1 MLVCMS
7 DTRLGALVVA
17 DDLRRLEDWAQAPS
31 TPQQIALRCRVVLGA
46 VAGVSDLK
54 IADALG
60 VNRHTVALWRTRV
73 RDEGVGAVWEIAEGR
88 GRRPQYDLAKRN
100 GLIRATLHSRPTG
113 QTHWS
118 CRSMAAAQGVS
129 KNTVN
134 RLWQLHNLKPHL
146 HRTFKL
152 SRDKQFLEKR
162 TDVVGLYL
170 NPPQQAVVLCVDEKS
185 QIQALDRTQPGL
197 PLKKGRCG
205 TMTHDYKRNGTT
217 TLFAALDVLAG
228 KVIGQCQARHRH
240 QEWLKFLRRVDAA
253 YPASLTLHVVMD
265 NYGTHKTPAVQAWL
279 AKHPRFVCHFVPTSS
294 SWLNLVERWF
304 RELTDKAVRRGV
316 FPSVPI
322 LIAAIEAFLAAWN
335 DAPRPFIWTA
345 TVGDIVA
352 KLDRARQRVETI
364 QPGCTQPGRR
374 KTTKTVTV

>member
-1 MLVCMS
+1 MRHASIADRV
-7 DTRLGALVVA
+7 AA
-17 DDLRRLEDWAQAPS
+17 DDLQRLAAWAHAPS
-31 TPQQIALRCRVVLGA
+31 TPQQIALRCRVVLEA
-46 VAGVSDLK
+46 AAGVSDLK

-73 RDEGVGAVWEIAEGR
+73 SQEGVGAVWEIAEGR
-88 GRRPQYDLAKRN
+88 GRRPQYDLAKRDD
-100 GLIRATLHSRPTG
+100 LITATLQSRPPG

-152 SRDKQFLEKR
+152 SRDPRFLEKL
-162 TDVVGLYL
+162 TDVVGLYM

-240 QEWLKFLRRVDAA
+240 QEWLKFLRRLDAA
-253 YPASLTLHVVMD
+253 YPAELTLHVIMD
-265 NYGTHKTPAVQAWL
+265 NYGTHKTPEVQAWL
-279 AKHPRFVCHFVPTSS
+279 ATHPRFVCHFVPTSS

-304 RELTDKAVRRGV
+304 RELTDKAIRCGV
-316 FPSVPI
+316 FPSV
-322 LIAAIEAFLAAWN
+322 LTLIEAIDAYLAAWN

-352 KLDRARQRVETI
+352 KLDRARQRLESI
-364 QPGCTQPGRR
+364 QPGCTLSRRR
-374 KTTKTVTV
+374 KTTKAAV